1 MVIDGSIFLLRMKF
15 LVISFRIEIDKTI
28 EYDFDTF
35 GYIPVK
41 AKINWLDRSIMVFMW
56 FVLIFVFKE
65 FFFCIFFIK

>member
-1 MVIDGSIFLLRMKF
+1 MVIDGSIFLLRMKV

-41 AKINWLDRSIMVFMW
+41 AKIN
-56 FVLIFVFKE
+56 
-65 FFFCIFFIK
+65 